1 MDPHLFTCL
10 WTHSSRPVS
19 VLPPTPPP
27 PSGEIF
33 PWASLRHTLVQDP
46 FICQDFPPAILQ
58 MRTGRWI
65 GE

>member
-1 MDPHLFTCL
+1 MDPHPFTCL

-19 VLPPTPPP
+19 VLPSPT
-27 PSGEIF
+27 GEIL

-46 FICQDFPPAILQ
+46 FICQNFPPAVLQ
-58 MRTGRWI
+58 MRTGRWM